1 MDKNASSKEYL
12 ISDRPAKALVTFALP
27 MMVGNLF
34 QQLYNKI
41 GRAHV

>member
-34 QQLYNKI
+34 LSLI
-41 GRAHV
+41 HI